1 MAAAAS
7 ARAAD
12 HLNEE
17 SDSHNRIISPAESR
31 SFGFRKARA
40 FERGKFAS
48 LPLVYTPLKSHSN
61 LTVTLN
67 QP

>member
-48 LPLVYTPLKSHSN
+48 LPLDIYPSEI
-61 LTVTLN
+61 TL
-67 QP
+67 